1 MSTVIIIL
9 IILGYL
15 VNSLILFVVS
25 ALGIVNTKNTT
36 TLSIA
41 LAFFVLPPLALLWAK
56 VVVPILT
63 LTLLGYVIILGGK
76 ITRTQLFKWRDTIL
90 KEMKNNLTKSAV
102 EE

>member
-76 ITRTQLFKWRDTIL
+76 RTRTQLFKWRDTIL